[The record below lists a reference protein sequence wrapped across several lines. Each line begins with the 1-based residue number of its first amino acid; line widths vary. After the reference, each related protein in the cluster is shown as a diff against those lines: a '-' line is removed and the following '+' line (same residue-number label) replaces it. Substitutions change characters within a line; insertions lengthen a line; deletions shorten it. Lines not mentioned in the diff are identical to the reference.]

1 MRKHFNNTMNKKERI
16 NGRKLNRLQ
25 TDCDM
30 GFSKTVRPQS
40 LFAPFVAFNY
50 NAPGTYL
57 LVTKLLVSPFRSME
71 VISLLTLRII
81 ASIWQNLKHRL
92 NLDSTIPLNFSTG
105 TGNCLPASGRSA
117 IRELDCEQSLFCSKI
132 RGEERHWRQRTY
144 KLDMQ
149 SREPQV
155 ARASLVYWGLGYS
168 LLVRS
173 PHTCHAR
180 TLTCFAFFLT
190 DFRRQERQKIDCS
203 QSIRVS
209 F

>member
-1 MRKHFNNTMNKKERI
+1 MNKKERI

-40 LFAPFVAFNY
+40 F
-50 NAPGTYL
+50 
-57 LVTKLLVSPFRSME
+57 
-71 VISLLTLRII
+71 I

-132 RGEERHWRQRTY
+132 RWEERH
-144 KLDMQ
+144 
-149 SREPQV
+149 
-155 ARASLVYWGLGYS
+155 
-168 LLVRS
+168 
-173 PHTCHAR
+173 
-180 TLTCFAFFLT
+180 
-190 DFRRQERQKIDCS
+190 
-203 QSIRVS
+203 
-209 F
+209 